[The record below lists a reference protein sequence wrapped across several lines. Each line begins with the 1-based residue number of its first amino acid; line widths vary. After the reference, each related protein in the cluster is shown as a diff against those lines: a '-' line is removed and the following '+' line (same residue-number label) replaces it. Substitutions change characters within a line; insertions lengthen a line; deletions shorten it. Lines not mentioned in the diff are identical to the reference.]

1 MNNRTSLF
9 VAGTVL
15 ANGLLISSLA
25 NAATVEFWTAQTQTD
40 RLQNIELLASTFEA
54 LNDGVTVKVV
64 AVDENE
70 MATQMAAA
78 VAAGTTPQ
86 LIEVNSEIIMALGE
100 EGIVDTKT
108 HQGVIKDIGKNRF
121 HKGALTTLTSPS
133 GDYYGLPYHG
143 WIQGIWYRKDWFDEK
158 GLAAPN
164 TWKNIET
171 AAKAL
176 TDKANNQYGILV
188 GTKQDSYTEQVFTQL
203 ALSNNAAEFNAKG
216 DLVFNSPATLETIKY
231 YKELAKYNP
240 PGPQNWRARDY
251 YLQGKMGMFFYSS
264 YIMDDLAL
272 AEVAKGSLSS
282 ENFKELSGGTF
293 DPELVKNTAFAPI
306 ITNKSAASYGTLS
319 GLVALKT
326 QSAED
331 TKATKDFIEFM
342 YDPASYITFLHM
354 APGGMNPMLKGI
366 AEDPAYLEDPNGV
379 FKLYGPDKMKQIVS
393 GFDDIRSFSVVK
405 GKTFPASGAIFAKSV
420 IPRMIYD
427 VTIEGK
433 DPQAALDDAEAEMK
447 AIMGE

>member
-1 MNNRTSLF
+1 MTHCKSLTLGA
-9 VAGTVL
+9 VWAT
-15 ANGLLISSLA
+15 SSLLFSSLSQ
-25 NAATVEFWTAQTQTD
+25 AAEIEFWTAQTQSD

-54 LNDGVTVKVV
+54 LNDGVTVKVIG
-64 AVDENE
+64 VDENE

-100 EGIVDTKT
+100 EGIVDTDT
-108 HQGVIKDIGKNRF
+108 HQAVINDIGKQRF
-121 HKGALTTLTSPS
+121 HAGALTTLTSPTGS
-133 GDYYGLPYHG
+133 YYGLPYHG

-164 TWKNIET
+164 TWQNIKT

-203 ALSNNAAEFNAKG
+203 ALSNNAAEFNAQG
-216 DLVFNSPATLETIKY
+216 ELIFNSPATLETIEF
-231 YKELAKYNP
+231 YKDLAQYNP

-251 YLQGKMGMFFYSS
+251 YLQGKMGMFFYST

-282 ENFKELSGGTF
+282 ENFAELTGGTF

-306 ITNKSAASYGTLS
+306 ITHKSAASYGTLS

-326 QSAED
+326 ADSED
-331 TKATKDFIEFM
+331 QKATQDFIEFL

-366 AEDPAYLEDPNGV
+366 AEDPVYLNDPNGV
-379 FKLYGPDKMKQIVS
+379 FKLYGADKMKQIVS
-393 GFDDIRSFSVVK
+393 GFDDIRSFSVVA
-405 GKTFPASGAIFAKSV
+405 GKTFPASGEIFAKSV

-427 VTIEGK
+427 VTIQGK
-433 DPQAALDDAEAEMK
+433 DPQAALDAAEAEMK
-447 AIMGE
+447 AIMNE

>member
-1 MNNRTSLF
+1 MKNQTALIIS
-9 VAGTVL
+9 G
-15 ANGLLISSLA
+15 GLLFSQLA
-25 NAATVEFWTAQTQTD
+25 NATTVEFWTAQTQTD
-40 RLQNIELLASTFEA
+40 RMQTIELLASTFEA
-54 LNDGVTVKVV
+54 LNDGVTVNIVP
-64 AVDENE
+64 VDENE

-86 LIEVNSEIIMALGE
+86 LVEVNSEIIMALGE
-100 EGIVDTKT
+100 EGIVNTKV
-108 HQGVIKDIGKNRF
+108 HDSVVADIGKERF
-121 HKGALTTLTSPS
+121 HKGALTTLTSP
-133 GDYYGLPYHG
+133 DDQYYGLPYHG

-164 TWKNIET
+164 SWENIEA

-176 TDKANNQYGILV
+176 TDKANNQYGILI

-203 ALSNNAAEFNAKG
+203 ALSNNAAEFDEKG
-216 DLVFNSPATLETIKY
+216 SLIFNSPATLETIEF
-231 YKELAKYNP
+231 YKTLSQYNP

-251 YLQGKMGMFFYSS
+251 YLQGKMGMFFYST

-272 AEVAKGSLSS
+272 AEVAKGSLTS

-293 DPELVKNTAFAPI
+293 DPNLVKNTAFAPI
-306 ITNKSAASYGTLS
+306 ISHKSAASYGTLS

-326 QSAED
+326 SDMTQSD
-331 TKATKDFIEFM
+331 ATKDFIEFM

-366 AEDPAYLEDPNGV
+366 AEDPAYLDDPNGV
-379 FKLYGPDKMKQIVS
+379 FKLYGADKMKKIVS

-405 GKTFPASGAIFAKSV
+405 GKTFPESGEIFAKSV
-420 IPRMIYD
+420 IPRMLYS
-427 VTIEGK
+427 VAIENEA
-433 DPQAALDDAEAEMK
+433 PQAALDEAEQEMK
-447 AIMGE
+447 AIIAK

>member
-1 MNNRTSLF
+1 MKKRLSL
-9 VAGTVL
+9 TL
-15 ANGLLISSLA
+15 ASGLLASQLSFA
-25 NAATVEFWTAQTQTD
+25 DTTVEFWTAQTQTD
-40 RLQNIELLASTFEA
+40 RMQTIQLLADTFEA
-54 LNDGVTVKVV
+54 LNDGVKVKLVP
-64 AVDENE
+64 VDENE

-86 LIEVNSEIIMALGE
+86 LIEVNSEIIMSLGE

-108 HQGVIKDIGKNRF
+108 HKDVVKDIGKDRF

-133 GDYYGLPYHG
+133 GEYYGLPYHG
-143 WIQGIWYRKDWFDEK
+143 WIQGIWYRKDWFDKK

-164 TWKNIET
+164 TWENIEK

-176 TDKANNQYGILV
+176 TDKSKNQYGILV

-203 ALSNNAAEFNAKG
+203 ALSNDAAEFDKNGK
-216 DLVFNSPATLETIKY
+216 LIFNSPATLDTIKY
-231 YKELAKYNP
+231 YNKLAQYNP

-251 YLQGKMGMFFYSS
+251 YLQGKMGMFFYST

-272 AEVAKGSLSS
+272 AEVAKGSLTS

-293 DPELVKNTAFAPI
+293 DPNLVKNTAFAPI
-306 ITNKSAASYGTLS
+306 ITHKSSASYGTLS
-319 GLVALKT
+319 GLVALK
-326 QSAED
+326 SKDAAK

-366 AEDPAYLEDPNGV
+366 AEDPAYLDDANGV
-379 FKLYGPDKMKQIVS
+379 FNLYGADKMKQIVS
-393 GFDDIRSFSVVK
+393 GFDDIRSFSVVQ

-420 IPRMIYD
+420 IPRMIYS

-433 DPQAALDDAEAEMK
+433 DPQAALDEAEQEMK
-447 AIMGE
+447 TIIAK

>member
-1 MNNRTSLF
+1 MNQSLTIASSILLSG
-9 VAGTVL
+9 V
-15 ANGLLISSLA
+15 LISPLS
-25 NAATVEFWTAQTQTD
+25 NAATVEFWTAQTQSD
-40 RLQNIELLASTFEA
+40 RLQTIELLASTFEA

-64 AVDENE
+64 GVDENE

-100 EGIVDTKT
+100 EGIVDTQT
-108 HQGVIKDIGKNRF
+108 HQSVINDIGKGRF
-121 HKGALTTLTSPS
+121 HTGALTTLTSPQ
-133 GDYYGLPYHG
+133 GQYYGLPYHG

-164 TWKNIET
+164 TWENIAT

-203 ALSNNAAEFNAKG
+203 ALSNNAAEFDAEGN
-216 DLVFNSPATLETIKY
+216 LVFNSPATLETIQY
-231 YKELAKYNP
+231 YKDLAQYNP

-251 YLQGKMGMFFYSS
+251 YLQGKMGMFFYST

-306 ITNKSAASYGTLS
+306 ISHKSAASYGTLS

-326 QSAED
+326 NNADD
-331 TKATKDFIEFM
+331 TQATKDFIEFM

-366 AEDPAYLEDPNGV
+366 AEDPAYLDDPNGV
-379 FKLYGPDKMKQIVS
+379 FKLYGADKMKQIVS

-405 GKTFPASGAIFAKSV
+405 GKTFPAAGAIFAKSV

-427 VTIEGK
+427 VTIEGQ
-433 DPQAALDDAEAEMK
+433 DPQVALDSAEAEMK
-447 AIMGE
+447 TIMGE

>member
-1 MNNRTSLF
+1 MNQSL
-9 VAGTVL
+9 TITRSML
-15 ANGLLISSLA
+15 LSGLLLSPLS
-25 NAATVEFWTAQTQTD
+25 NAATVEFWTAQTQSD
-40 RLQNIELLASTFEA
+40 RLQTIELLASTFEA

-64 AVDENE
+64 GVDENE

-100 EGIVDTKT
+100 EGIVDTQT
-108 HQGVIKDIGKNRF
+108 HQGVINDIGKSRF
-121 HKGALTTLTSPS
+121 HTGALTTLTSPQ
-133 GDYYGLPYHG
+133 GQYYGLPYHG

-164 TWKNIET
+164 TWENIAT

-203 ALSNNAAEFNAKG
+203 ALSNNAAEFDAEGN
-216 DLVFNSPATLETIKY
+216 LVFNSPATLETIQY
-231 YKELAKYNP
+231 YKDLAQYNP

-251 YLQGKMGMFFYSS
+251 YLQGKMGMFFYST

-306 ITNKSAASYGTLS
+306 ISHKSAASYGTLS

-326 QSAED
+326 SRAAD
-331 TKATKDFIEFM
+331 AKATKDFIEFM

-366 AEDPAYLEDPNGV
+366 AEDPAYLDDPNGV
-379 FKLYGPDKMKQIVS
+379 FKLYGADKMKQIVS
-393 GFDDIRSFSVVK
+393 GFDDIRSFSVVG

-433 DPQAALDDAEAEMK
+433 DPQAALDSAEAEMK
-447 AIMGE
+447 TIMGE

>member
-1 MNNRTSLF
+1 MTKYNAFIL
-9 VAGTVL
+9 GT
-15 ANGLLISSLA
+15 GLLMSSLSQ
-25 NAATVEFWTAQTQTD
+25 AAEVEFWTAQTQSD

-54 LNDGVTVKVV
+54 LNDGVTVKVIG
-64 AVDENE
+64 VDENE

-100 EGIVDTKT
+100 EGIVDTNT
-108 HQGVIKDIGKNRF
+108 HQAVINDIGKQRF
-121 HKGALTTLTSPS
+121 HSGALTTLTSPS
-133 GDYYGLPYHG
+133 GSYYGLPYHG

-164 TWKNIET
+164 TWQNIKT

-203 ALSNNAAEFNAKG
+203 ALSNNAAEFNAQG
-216 DLVFNSPATLETIKY
+216 ELVFNSPATLETIEF
-231 YKELAKYNP
+231 YKELAQYNP

-251 YLQGKMGMFFYSS
+251 YLQGKMGMFFYST

-282 ENFKELSGGTF
+282 ENFAELTGGTF

-306 ITNKSAASYGTLS
+306 ITHKSAASYGTLS

-326 QSAED
+326 ANSED
-331 TKATKDFIEFM
+331 QQATQAFIEFL

-366 AEDPAYLEDPNGV
+366 AEDPVYLNDPNGV
-379 FKLYGPDKMKQIVS
+379 FKLYGADKMKQIVS
-393 GFDDIRSFSVVK
+393 GFDDIRSFSVVG
-405 GKTFPASGAIFAKSV
+405 GKTFPASGEIFAKSV

-427 VTIEGK
+427 VTIQGE
-433 DPQAALDDAEAEMK
+433 DPQAALDAAEAEMK
-447 AIMGE
+447 AIMSE

>member
-1 MNNRTSLF
+1 MKKSLLITRAAL
-9 VAGTVL
+9 V
-15 ANGLLISSLA
+15 NGLFISSLA
-25 NAATVEFWTAQTQTD
+25 SAATVEFWTAQTQTD
-40 RLQNIELLASTFEA
+40 RLKNIELLASTFEA
-54 LNDGVTVKVV
+54 LNDGVTVNVV

-100 EGIVDTKT
+100 EGIVDSKT
-108 HQGVIKDIGKNRF
+108 HQGVINDIGKSRF
-121 HKGALTTLTSPS
+121 HKGALTTLTSPD

-176 TDKANNQYGILV
+176 TNKANNQYGILV

-203 ALSNNAAEFNAKG
+203 ALSNNAAEFDANG
-216 DLVFNSPATLETIKY
+216 NLIFNSPATLETIQY
-231 YKELAKYNP
+231 YNTLAQYNP

-251 YLQGKMGMFFYSS
+251 YLQGKMAMFFYST

-293 DPELVKNTAFAPI
+293 DPNLVKNTAFAPI
-306 ITNKSAASYGTLS
+306 ITHKSAASYGTLS

-326 QSAED
+326 NNADD
-331 TKATKDFIEFM
+331 TQATKDFIEFM

-366 AEDPAYLEDPNGV
+366 AEDPAYLDDPNGV
-379 FKLYGPDKMKQIVS
+379 FSLYGADKMKQIVS

-405 GKTFPASGAIFAKSV
+405 GNTFPASGAIFAKSV

-427 VTIEGK
+427 VTIENK
-433 DPQAALDDAEAEMK
+433 DPQAALDSAEAEMK
-447 AIMGE
+447 TIMGE

>member
-1 MNNRTSLF
+1 MKKHLILAS
-9 VAGTVL
+9 AVL
-15 ANGLLISSLA
+15 ANGLFVNQFA
-25 NAATVEFWTAQTQTD
+25 NAATVEFWTAQTQSD
-40 RLQNIELLASTFEA
+40 RLQTIELLASTFEA

-64 AVDENE
+64 GVDENE

-100 EGIVDTKT
+100 EGIVDEKT
-108 HQGVIKDIGKNRF
+108 HQGVINDIGQNRF
-121 HKGALTTLTSPS
+121 HKGALTTLTSPT
-133 GDYYGLPYHG
+133 GNFYGLPYHG
-143 WIQGIWYRKDWFDEK
+143 FIQGIWYRKDWFDEK

-164 TWKNIET
+164 TWENIET

-203 ALSNNAAEFNAKG
+203 ALSNNAAEFDAQGN
-216 DLVFNSPATLETIKY
+216 LIFNSPATLETIEY
-231 YKELAKYNP
+231 YNELAKYNP

-251 YLQGKMGMFFYSS
+251 YLQGKMAMFFYST
-264 YIMDDLAL
+264 YIMDDLSL

-293 DPELVKNTAFAPI
+293 DPNLVKNTAFAPI
-306 ITNKSAASYGTLS
+306 ITHKSAASYGTLS

-326 QSAED
+326 KSAED
-331 TKATKDFIEFM
+331 TQATKDFIEFM

-379 FKLYGPDKMKQIVS
+379 FKLYGADKMKQIVS
-393 GFDDIRSFSVVK
+393 GFDDIRSFSVVD
-405 GKTFPASGAIFAKSV
+405 GKTFPASGAIFAKTV

-433 DPQAALDDAEAEMK
+433 DPQAALESAEAEMK
-447 AIMGE
+447 TIMSE

>member
-1 MNNRTSLF
+1 MKKPLILAS
-9 VAGTVL
+9 AVL
-15 ANGLLISSLA
+15 ANGLLMTQLA
-25 NAATVEFWTAQTQTD
+25 NAATVEFWTAQTQSD
-40 RLQNIELLASTFEA
+40 RLQTIELLASTFEA

-64 AVDENE
+64 GVDENE

-100 EGIVDTKT
+100 EGIVDEKT
-108 HQGVIKDIGKNRF
+108 HQGVINDIGQNRF
-121 HKGALTTLTSPS
+121 HKGALTTLTSPT
-133 GDYYGLPYHG
+133 GHYYGLPYHG

-176 TDKANNQYGILV
+176 TDKTNNQYGILV

-203 ALSNNAAEFNAKG
+203 ALSNNAAEFDTKG
-216 DLVFNSPATLETIKY
+216 NLVFNSAETLETIEY
-231 YKELAKYNP
+231 YNELAKYNP

-251 YLQGKMGMFFYSS
+251 YLQGKMAMFFYST
-264 YIMDDLAL
+264 YIMDDLSL
-272 AEVAKGSLSS
+272 AEVAQGSLSA

-306 ITNKSAASYGTLS
+306 ISHKSAASYGTLS

-326 QSAED
+326 ESAED
-331 TKATKDFIEFM
+331 TQATKDFIEFM

-393 GFDDIRSFSVVK
+393 GFDNIRSFSVVE
-405 GKTFPASGAIFAKSV
+405 GKTFPASGAIFAKTV

-433 DPQAALDDAEAEMK
+433 DPQAALDDAEKEMK
-447 AIMGE
+447 TIIAQ

>member
-1 MNNRTSLF
+1 MQHYKSLL
-9 VAGTVL
+9 VASTLLV
-15 ANGLLISSLA
+15 NGLAASSLT
-25 NAATVEFWTAQTQTD
+25 NAATVEFWTAQTQSD
-40 RLQNIELLASTFEA
+40 RLQTIELLASTFEA

-86 LIEVNSEIIMALGE
+86 LIEVNSEIIMSLGE
-100 EGIVDTKT
+100 EGIIDTKA
-108 HQGVIKDIGKNRF
+108 HQDVVSSIGKSRF

-133 GDYYGLPYHG
+133 DEYYGLPYHG

-164 TWKNIET
+164 TWENIET

-203 ALSNNAAEFNAKG
+203 ALSNNANEFDAKG
-216 DLVFNSPATLETIKY
+216 NLIFNSPATLETIKY
-231 YKELAKYNP
+231 YKDLAQYNP

-251 YLQGKMGMFFYSS
+251 YLQGKMAMFFYST
-264 YIMDDLAL
+264 YIMDDLSL

-282 ENFKELSGGTF
+282 ENFAELSGGTF

-306 ITNKSAASYGTLS
+306 ISHKSAASYGTLS

-326 QSAED
+326 KDSTD
-331 TKATKDFIEFM
+331 TEATKNFIEFM

-366 AEDPAYLEDPNGV
+366 AEDPAYLDDSNGV
-379 FKLYGPDKMKQIVS
+379 FKLYGADKMKQIVS
-393 GFDDIRSFSVVK
+393 GFDNIRSFSVVQ

-433 DPQAALDDAEAEMK
+433 DPQAALDDAEKEMK
-447 AIMGE
+447 TIIAQ